1 MQVARFFDHVLR
13 KKESDRIQQLRFVSS
28 FLADPLPNKRV
39 IRKAKSDDMEY
50 FEKEGMLVIGWIPF
64 KLSLDGETGKEVG
77 FFEDDSK

>member
-1 MQVARFFDHVLR
+1 
-13 KKESDRIQQLRFVSS
+13 VSS
-28 FLADPLPNKRV
+28 FLADLLPNKRV
-39 IRKAKSDDMEY
+39 IRKAKSDDMKY